1 MERTGSSD
9 QETVLETH
17 GHDPA
22 GPSSSGEG
30 GGGQGV
36 SGRLP
41 GRVTEAFEQ
50 LPGDL
55 ETGVLVLCD
64 HASNRMPP
72 EYDSLGLPPG
82 ELARHIAW
90 DIGAAGVARRLAE
103 RLNAPAILTRF
114 SRLLVDPNRGLD
126 DPTLVMRLS
135 DGAVIP
141 GNARIDDA
149 EKIQRVARFWRPYDE
164 AIAAAIDAFLQAGVQ
179 PVLVSVHS
187 FTPAWRGVPRPW
199 HAAVL
204 YDPRDPDFSHAV
216 LDALAR
222 EPDLVIGDNEP
233 YRGGLPGDTMDR
245 HGMGRGLPHVLIE
258 LRQDLVADA
267 AGQAEWAERLERAVR
282 RAMARLSL
290 PARA

>member
-9 QETVLETH
+9 QETIVEAGDISPVTSTSRPH
-17 GHDPA
+17 GR
-22 GPSSSGEG
+22 
-30 GGGQGV
+30 GV
-36 SGRLP
+36 AARLP
-41 GRVTEAFEQ
+41 ARVTEAFEL
-50 LPGDL
+50 LPGHL

-64 HASNRMPP
+64 HASNRIPP
-72 EYDSLGLPPG
+72 EYGNLGLPPG

-103 RLNAPAILTRF
+103 RLKAPAILSRF

-141 GNARIDDA
+141 GNAHIDNR
-149 EKIQRVARFWRPYDE
+149 EKARRVVRFWQPYDA
-164 AIAAAIDAFLQAGVQ
+164 AIRSAIDAFLATGVQ

-187 FTPAWRGVPRPW
+187 FTPTWRGVPRPW

-204 YDPRDPDFSHAV
+204 HDPRDPDFSRAV
-216 LDALAR
+216 LDALSC
-222 EPDLVIGDNEP
+222 EPHLVIGDNEP
-233 YRGGLPGDTMDR
+233 YRGGLPGDTLDR
-245 HGMGRGLPHVLIE
+245 HGLARGLPHVLVE

-267 AGQAEWAERLERAVR
+267 AGQAEWAERLARALQK
-282 RAMARLSL
+282 AMTRLSL
-290 PARA
+290 PKRS